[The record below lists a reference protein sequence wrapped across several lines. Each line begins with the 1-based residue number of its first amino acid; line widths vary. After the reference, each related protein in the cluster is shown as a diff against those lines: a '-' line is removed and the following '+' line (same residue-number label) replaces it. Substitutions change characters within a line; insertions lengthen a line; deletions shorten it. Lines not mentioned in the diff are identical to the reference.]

1 MWSFPNCRGLAHAGF
16 RQEDSPPGPAPAHG
30 VGEGGQEVS
39 LGHLNSLHGLGAISL
54 FDSLSTLPRTSVP
67 SEEGS
72 RELAVTR
79 AC

>member
-1 MWSFPNCRGLAHAGF
+1 MRGSGRRTPLQVVLLLVGW
-16 RQEDSPPGPAPAHG
+16 
-30 VGEGGQEVS
+30 GEGGREVS
-39 LGHLNSLHGLGAISL
+39 RGHHSPFAGLGAISL
-54 FDSLSTLPRTSVP
+54 FDSLSTLPRTSVL